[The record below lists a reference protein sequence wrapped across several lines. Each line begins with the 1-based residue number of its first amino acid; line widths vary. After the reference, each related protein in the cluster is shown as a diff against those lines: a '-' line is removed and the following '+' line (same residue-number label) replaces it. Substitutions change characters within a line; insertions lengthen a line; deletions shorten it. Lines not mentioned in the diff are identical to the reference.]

1 MLDWTPITRDLSLD
15 LKASRKSEG
24 TFSEELDRGEAIP
37 RERARP
43 KGPHD
48 LVFAKVENYLED
60 H

>member
-1 MLDWTPITRDLSLD
+1 MRDSALITRDLSLD

-48 LVFAKVENYLED
+48 LVFTKVENYLED